1 MGDDLDE
8 QAVDERAMLEASADP
23 PPVVRLDEFLHTPA
37 RLAILSL
44 LSPAENVGFAFLR
57 ESLGTTDSALSK
69 HLTQLARAG
78 VVRVVKNE
86 KDRRGR
92 VVELTDEG
100 RVAFEAYLAD
110 LEKIVARARGRT

>member
-1 MGDDLDE
+1 VGDDL
-8 QAVDERAMLEASADP
+8 DERAMLEASADP
-23 PPVVRLDEFLHTPA
+23 PQVVRLDEFLHTPA

-44 LSPAENVGFAFLR
+44 LSPAESVGFAFLR

-100 RVAFEAYLAD
+100 RVAFRAYLVE
-110 LEKIVARARGRT
+110 LEKIVARARGREAP